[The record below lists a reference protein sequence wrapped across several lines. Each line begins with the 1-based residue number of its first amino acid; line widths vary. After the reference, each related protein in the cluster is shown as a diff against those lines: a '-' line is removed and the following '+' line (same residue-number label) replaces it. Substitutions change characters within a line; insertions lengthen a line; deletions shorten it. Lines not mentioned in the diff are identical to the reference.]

1 MWEVN
6 TNNRIFK
13 TKHHTKISVHR
24 HGWHQSQSLCVINN
38 KISVSNKGRILFIY
52 LFKIQARA
60 LINNK
65 IHSCRRIDYDDERP
79 SPWYTRKV
87 HTLLLQQEEQ
97 IDVASRRERSSGYH
111 AMQLSH
117 SQRSRQATI
126 RDTEILRQHLKCSHC
141 EGHLVDQRFYLH
153 GFPGGHKLHGKNVKA
168 KGKKSA
174 AYNTQASTPQPS
186 KRTSHRTG
194 HVYSWLHT
202 PHSCQFAQQTLP
214 SETCWIVDG
223 AATMGGA

>member
-1 MWEVN
+1 MMMNVPLPDTHEKS
-6 TNNRIFK
+6 T
-13 TKHHTKISVHR
+13 
-24 HGWHQSQSLCVINN
+24 
-38 KISVSNKGRILFIY
+38 
-52 LFKIQARA
+52 
-60 LINNK
+60 
-65 IHSCRRIDYDDERP
+65 P
-79 SPWYTRKV
+79 S
-87 HTLLLQQEEQ
+87 LLLQQEEQ

-141 EGHLVDQRFYLH
+141 DGHLVDQRLYLH

-202 PHSCQFAQQTLP
+202 PVNLHNRHYPLKHVGLWTVLRPWAEHRRLRWAVAQV
-214 SETCWIVDG
+214 EK
-223 AATMGGA
+223 